1 MAGIKKKK
9 RVGISIDMTPM
20 VDIAFLLL
28 IFYMTTTTFKPPE
41 KKGVTIPSSHSEITI
56 PDNVISITVT
66 KDDSVF
72 VEYVTREKQ
81 LVEGKEIEM
90 PTRVY
95 EETTLGT
102 LAMTINRIRATV
114 LGGAAARWSIVIK
127 ADKNASYGAMADIMQ
142 DLQSLKISQFDLVTE
157 MEIDKKT

>member
-1 MAGIKKKK
+1 MAGIRMK
-9 RVGISIDMTPM
+9 RRLGIKIDMTPM

-56 PDNVISITVT
+56 PDNIISITVT
-66 KDDSVF
+66 KEDSVF
-72 VEYVTREKQ
+72 VEYVTKEKQ

-102 LAMTINRIRATV
+102 LAMTITRIRVTIP
-114 LGGAAARWSIVIK
+114 GAVFWSIIIK

-142 DLQSLKISQFDLVTE
+142 ALQSLKISQFDLVTE
-157 MEIDKKT
+157 MEMEKKDKS

>member
-41 KKGVTIPSSHSEITI
+41 KKNVTIPVSHSEISI
-56 PDNVISITVT
+56 PDNTISITVT
-66 KDDSVF
+66 KEDSAF
-72 VEYVTREKQ
+72 VEYVTKEKQ
-81 LVEGKEIEM
+81 LIEGKEKDV

-95 EETTLGT
+95 EESDLQT
-102 LAMTINRIRATV
+102 LAATITRIRITV
-114 LGGAAARWSIVIK
+114 PGAALWSIVIK
-127 ADKNASYGAMADIMQ
+127 ADKNASYGAMASVMEA
-142 DLQSLKISQFDLVTE
+142 LQSLKINQFHLVTE
-157 MEIDKKT
+157 LEVDKKG